1 MSKNNKFSPEVRER
15 AVRLVQ
21 EHRDEYRSLWAAVES
36 IALKIGC
43 TPTTLLDWIKRS
55 EVNNGTRPG
64 VTTEERERLK
74 ALEKENREL
83 RRANEILKSA
93 SGFFRPGGARPRTEE
108 VNAYLDQHRDRY
120 GVEPICKV
128 LQVAPSA
135 YRRYA
140 ARCRQ
145 PELRSQRAQK
155 DEQLR
160 PQIYRVWEQ
169 NFRVYGARKVWK
181 QMNRESIRVARCT
194 VERLMGDLGIEGV
207 RRGKRVRTTVPDSA
221 AACPQD
227 LVRRQFEAD
236 RPNRLWV
243 ADFTYVSTW
252 QGWLYVAFIIDAY
265 AKRIVGW
272 RASSSMTTDF
282 VLDALEQ
289 AVYDRRPSQADG
301 LIHHSDRGS
310 QYVSIRYSERL
321 GEAGINPSVGNTG
334 SAYDNALAETINGL
348 YKTEVIHRR
357 TPWKTKAAVELATLE
372 WVSWFN
378 HQRLLGSIG
387 DIPPAE
393 AEARY
398 YRQLAAPPAEPVLL

>member
-21 EHRDEYRSLWAAVES
+21 EHRGEYPSQWAAVQS
-36 IALKIGC
+36 IAPKIGC
-43 TPTTLLDWIKRS
+43 SGHTLLKWVQLQ
-55 EVNNGTRPG
+55 EVEAGTRPG
-64 VTTEERERLK
+64 VPQAEQERIK
-74 ALEKENREL
+74 ALEREVKEL

-93 SGFFRPGGARPRTEE
+93 SGFFRSGGARPRTEE
-108 VNAYLDQHRDRY
+108 INAYIDQHRGLY

-140 ARCRQ
+140 ARCRN
-145 PELRSQRAQK
+145 PELRSLRAK
-155 DEQLR
+155 RDEQLMVNI
-160 PQIYRVWEQ
+160 QRVWEQ

-181 QMNRESIRVARCT
+181 QLNREGVMVARCT
-194 VERLMGDLGIEGV
+194 VERLMRHLGIEGI
-207 RRGKRVRTTVPDSA
+207 RRGKRVRTTIPDSA
-221 AACPQD
+221 AACPRD
-227 LVRRQFEAD
+227 LVKRRFEAD

-252 QGWLYVAFIIDAY
+252 QGWLYVAFVIDAY

-289 AVYDRRPSQADG
+289 AVYDRRPTQSDR
-301 LIHHSDRGS
+301 LVHHSDRGS
-310 QYVSIRYSERL
+310 QYVSIRYSDRL
-321 GEAGINPSVGNTG
+321 SEAGINPSVGSTG

-357 TPWKTKAAVELATLE
+357 APWKTKAAVELVTLE

-378 HQRLLGSIG
+378 HQRLLESIG

-398 YRQLAAPPAEPVLL
+398 YRQLAAPTVEPVLL